1 MKIRVT
7 KHAKIKINQRNIQM
21 KDIERIVQNPQIK
34 EQDKFDKT
42 LTHFVGSVQGRFLRV
57 IGKREN
63 EGEFLII
70 SAFYDRRLKRRMT

>member
-21 KDIERIVQNPQIK
+21 EDIERIVQNPQIK

-42 LTHFVGSVQGRFLRV
+42 LTHFVGSVQGRF
-57 IGKREN
+57 
-63 EGEFLII
+63 
-70 SAFYDRRLKRRMT
+70 